1 MADNV
6 NEFDIC
12 WCRGNIVAGVTCP
25 NSSKMKNK
33 VLKLAEEHP
42 DEVEVIAMN
51 KDGSIFA
58 HVPVKCI
65 TVRWPR
71 KVSEEQAA
79 VARQRFQ
86 EMWANRDQSCIEVN
100 KWS

>member
-6 NEFDIC
+6 SEFDIC
-12 WCRGNIVAGVTCP
+12 WCRGDMVAGVTCP

-42 DEVEVIAMN
+42 DEVEVITTN
-51 KDGSIFA
+51 NDGSIFA

-65 TVRWPR
+65 AVRWPR

-79 VARQRFQ
+79 VARQRLQ
-86 EMWANRDQSCIEVN
+86 DMWASKDRS
-100 KWS
+100 